1 MMKFCYIDESGTP
14 DIPGTSSHYVLCGIA
29 IPIDKWK
36 FCDKR
41 ISELKVKYGL
51 SGYEIH
57 TGWIL
62 RPYKEQNGIQDFES
76 LSYSDRRAA
85 VESKR
90 HTKIYALQR
99 SGRVALYRQ
108 TKKNYQ
114 KSAPYIH
121 LTRTER
127 TSFIQELSDEIG
139 SWSFASI
146 IAESIDKTY
155 FNPAKAK
162 GTIDEMALEQVVS
175 RFEKHLKNRDERGS
189 KIYGALIHDNN
200 LTVAKRHTELMQQF
214 HKKGT
219 LWTKITHIIETPL
232 FVNSEL
238 TGMVQIADLCS
249 YILRRYIE
257 NGETD
262 LLARIKPRFD
272 SYNGDIVGV
281 RHYSK
286 DECTCELCG
295 YKRNSSARRKKD
307 TTVVKRE
314 EK

>member
-14 DIPGTSSHYVLCGIA
+14 DIPGSSSHYVLCGIA

-36 FCDKR
+36 YCDKR

-62 RPYKEQNGIQDFES
+62 RPYKEQARIPDFDGM
-76 LSYSDRRAA
+76 SYADRRAA

-90 HTKIYALQR
+90 NTNIYTLQR

-108 TKKNYQ
+108 TKKSYQ
-114 KSAPYIH
+114 KTASYIH
-121 LTRTER
+121 LTRSER
-127 TSFIQELSDEIG
+127 TAFIQEIADEIG
-139 SWSFASI
+139 SWTFASI

-162 GTIDEMALEQVVS
+162 CTIDEMALEQVVS
-175 RFEKHLKNRDERGS
+175 RFEKHLKNRDKSRA

-238 TGMVQIADLCS
+238 TSMVQIADLCS

-262 LLARIKPRFD
+262 LLTRIKPRFD

-307 TTVVKRE
+307 ATVVKRE

>member
-36 FCDKR
+36 YCDKR
-41 ISELKVKYGL
+41 ISDLKVKYGL
-51 SGYEIH
+51 VGNEIH

-62 RPYKEQNGIQDFES
+62 RPYKEQNGIEGFDSMTYAE
-76 LSYSDRRAA
+76 RRSA
-85 VESKR
+85 VSSKR
-90 HTKIYALQR
+90 VANIYALQH
-99 SGRVALYRQ
+99 SGRVSLYRQ

-114 KSAPYIH
+114 KSDPYIH
-121 LTRTER
+121 LTRVER
-127 TSFIQELSDEIG
+127 TSFIQELADEIG
-139 SWSFASI
+139 KWTFATI

-155 FNPAKAK
+155 FDPSKTK
-162 GTIDEMALEQVVS
+162 VTIDEMALEQVVS
-175 RFEKHLKNRDERGS
+175 RFEKHLKNRDKKG
-189 KIYGALIHDNN
+189 KKLYGALIHDNN

-219 LWTKITHIIETPL
+219 LWTKINHIIETPL

-238 TGMVQIADLCS
+238 TSMVQIADLCS

-257 NGETD
+257 NGEND
-262 LLARIKPRFD
+262 LLNRIKPRFD
-272 SYNGDIVGV
+272 VYKGNVVGV

-286 DECTCELCG
+286 ETCTCDLCV
-295 YKRNSSARRKKD
+295 YKKNSSVRKTANK
-307 TTVVKRE
+307 T
-314 EK
+314 